1 MKTPIYVMCKES
13 EGIERAM
20 SENKLR
26 ESVAREMLTVMTL
39 PGVPPVVLMDCDLK
53 AKYASPQRPWPY
65 TSAEDALAC
74 FRKVAAEGKKKY
86 AGIKLSVVKESI
98 LRLEKVG

>member
-1 MKTPIYVMCKES
+1 
-13 EGIERAM
+13 M
-20 SENKLR
+20 SENKQR

-39 PGVPPVVLMDCDLK
+39 PGVPPVVLMDCELK

-65 TSAEDALAC
+65 ASPEDALAC
-74 FRKVAAEGKKKY
+74 FQNVAAEGKKKY
-86 AGIKLSVVKESI
+86 AGIEVSIEKDVI